1 MYFFAISLDWERNF
15 KFVQSMCHSLEF
27 EECSK
32 PKFKS
37 VGRFPRSIKY
47 GMVEVPPIAITWWEA
62 RAGGS
67 VTSNVVLYLNKV
79 VTEKCTLTTLILM
92 YFPMML

>member
-1 MYFFAISLDWERNF
+1 
-15 KFVQSMCHSLEF
+15 MCHSLDF

-32 PKFKS
+32 QLNLNQSDFIS
-37 VGRFPRSIKY
+37 RFPRSIKY
-47 GMVEVPPIAITWWEA
+47 GTVPPIAITWWEA

-67 VTSNVVLYLNKV
+67 VTSNVVLYLNEV

-92 YFPMML
+92 HFPMML